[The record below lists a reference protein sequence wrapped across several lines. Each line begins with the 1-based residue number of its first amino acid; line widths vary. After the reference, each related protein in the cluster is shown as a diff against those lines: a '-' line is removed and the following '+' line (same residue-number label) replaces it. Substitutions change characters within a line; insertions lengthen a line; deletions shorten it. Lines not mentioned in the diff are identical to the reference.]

1 MTSGPDRNGME
12 DDRRTEDVDAL
23 ELLRAADPVDRAG
36 LPDAD
41 SPGARA
47 LFQEIVMATPTPDT
61 TPTASPRPTAPPPTS
76 TPRRRPAFLAV
87 AAAAV
92 AVFATAIG
100 FAVLGGSGDTA
111 DEPAPIATGDEQVDP
126 MPGGGMALCAEIY
139 DLESLRNRTV
149 AFDGTLT
156 AVEGDNVT
164 FTVNEVFRGDL
175 GDTIT
180 LGGGEIVAADGA
192 LTSVPGA
199 GLTVGDRAL
208 VAGDAEYAWG
218 CGFTQ
223 PYDPAVAD
231 EWRSALG

>member
-1 MTSGPDRNGME
+1 MTNGPDRNGME
-12 DDRRTEDVDAL
+12 DDRRTEDMDAL
-23 ELLRAADPVDRAG
+23 ELLRAADPLDPTG
-36 LPDAD
+36 LPNAD
-41 SPGARA
+41 SPRARA

-61 TPTASPRPTAPPPTS
+61 SATQPTS

-87 AAAAV
+87 AVAAV

-100 FAVLGGSGDTA
+100 FAVLGGGGAT
-111 DEPAPIATGDEQVDP
+111 DEPAPVATGDEQVDP
-126 MPGGGMALCAEIY
+126 IPGGGMALCAEMY
-139 DLESLRNRTV
+139 DLETLRNRTV

-156 AVEGDNVT
+156 AVDGDSVT

-175 GDTIT
+175 GDTVT

-199 GLTVGDRAL
+199 SLAVGDRAL
-208 VAGDAEYAWG
+208 VAGDAEFAWG

-223 PYDPAVAD
+223 AYDPAVAD
-231 EWRSALG
+231 DWRSALG